1 MASGFALQHI
11 PCPQKVNENTTK
23 KNKGLTLFLKG
34 IDSVKFSLKS
44 IEKLNPNILDQWGH
58 KVKMLLYYVLL
69 FVFLEFALQLVV
81 YGSVSNVI
89 AHLLFACIS
98 GCVLFVLSSLFPD
111 KVNKIMS
118 IALVTLLVV
127 YYEVQFVYYMIFKS
141 FMPISQTFMGG
152 AAVGNFAPQIVFA
165 ITQNLLGF
173 IVLLLPLPAT
183 VLMLNSERIKA
194 LRLKPIQVP
203 VSVLATGVLFTFTM
217 TVLMF
222 TNTSPASA
230 YAILSNRTVSTEA
243 SVKTLGLAATTIHE
257 TSSYFVKGDTTP
269 VFYDTTLDDLNNEHL
284 ERNMDELDFTV
295 SDDEEIDKNIRLIS
309 EHLGTVS
316 ATAKNEYT
324 GIAEGYNVVTL
335 CAEAFNP
342 LVIDPEMTPTLY
354 KLANSGFVF
363 NNFYNSFRNTTTN
376 GEYAF
381 CMGLL
386 PDFSHNKIESCFN
399 ESADNYLPFCLGNAL
414 KEKGYQ
420 TYAYHNYYGSFYD
433 RYITHPNMGYEFKSV
448 GMGLELPASNPYSD
462 HDMMVASMHDYIN
475 SDEPFHAYYM
485 TYSGHYQYDWNNDMS
500 AKHRDKVA
508 HLPYS
513 EAVQAYLACNLEVEY
528 ALEALMDELKKAGKA
543 DNTMIVLTADH
554 YPYGLNN
561 EDFLQL
567 AGEDVDMSFECYR
580 NSFICYVPG
589 FDEPVQVDEYCS
601 SIDILPT
608 VLNLLGVDYD
618 SRLLAGK
625 DVFSDA
631 PHMAVLYDRSF
642 ITKDFR
648 YNANSGEL
656 ITHDPAVTID
666 KVTLQNYLNYVSNT
680 FTLSSAVLGTD
691 YYGFIYGVE
700 PTTESIVNYEDI
712 KDPYKES
719 AVIFMVANNYMTP
732 KSDTVFGAERKQYVS
747 DCLEVMY
754 KMAGSPEVDA
764 MIDPATGAEQE
775 AALTWSINS
784 GLIIDPATWNE
795 GLTIGQMA
803 TFMYQQ
809 KADHAYYEQMDISA
823 LMAAYP
829 ELTEDGIRAMIWAM
843 DQKII
848 LGDGLVENNI
858 ALYNKGIK
866 RATLA
871 LYLQRFDAAA
881 SC

>member
-1 MASGFALQHI
+1 M
-11 PCPQKVNENTTK
+11 
-23 KNKGLTLFLKG
+23 
-34 IDSVKFSLKS
+34 KFSLKS
-44 IEKLNPNILDQWGH
+44 IEKIDPDILDQWGH
-58 KVKMLLYYVLL
+58 KVKMLLYYVLV

-81 YGSVSNVI
+81 YGNVSNVV

-98 GCVLFVLSSLFPD
+98 GSVLFLLSSLLPD
-111 KVNKIMS
+111 KANKIVC
-118 IALVTLLVV
+118 IALISILVV

-152 AAVGNFAPQIVFA
+152 AAVGNFGPQIVFA
-165 ITQNLLGF
+165 ITQNLFGF
-173 IVLLLPLPAT
+173 IILLLPIPAT

-194 LRLKPIQVP
+194 LRLKPIQIP
-203 VSVLATGVLFTFTM
+203 VSVLATGVMFIFTM

-257 TSSYFVKGDTTP
+257 TSSYFVKGQTTP
-269 VFYDTTLDDLNNEHL
+269 VFYETTLDDMDNEHL
-284 ERNMDELDFTV
+284 ERNINETLDFSVT
-295 SDDEEIDKNIRLIS
+295 EETEKNIRLIS

-324 GIAEGYNVVTL
+324 GIAEGYNVVTI

-414 KEKGYQ
+414 NEKGYQ

-433 RYITHPNMGYEFKSV
+433 RYITHPNMGYEFKSI
-448 GMGLELPASNPYSD
+448 GMGLDLPASNPYSD
-462 HDMMVASMHDYIN
+462 HDMMVESMKDYIN

-500 AKHRDKVA
+500 AKHKDKVA

-528 ALEALMDELKKAGKA
+528 ALEALMDELEKAGKA

-554 YPYGLNN
+554 YPYGLAN
-561 EDFLQL
+561 EDFHEL
-567 AGEDVDMSFECYR
+567 AGEEVDMSFECYR

-589 FDEPVQVDEYCS
+589 LDAPVQVDEYCS

-608 VLNLLGVDYD
+608 VLNLLGVEYD

-656 ITHDPAVTID
+656 ITHDPSISID

-680 FTLSSAVLGTD
+680 FTLSSAVLASD
-691 YYGFIYGVE
+691 YYGYIYGVE
-700 PTTESIVNYEDI
+700 SRVDTIVNYEDI

-719 AVIFMVANNYMTP
+719 AVIFMVANDYMEP
-732 KSDTVFGAERKQYVS
+732 KSETVFGAERKQYVS
-747 DCLEVMY
+747 DCLTVMY
-754 KMAGSPEVDA
+754 KMAGSPVMEAV
-764 MIDPATGAEQE
+764 IDPATGLEQE
-775 AALTWSINS
+775 AALTWALSE
-784 GLIIDPATWNE
+784 GLIVDAAIWKE

-803 TFMYQQ
+803 TFMYHQ
-809 KADHAYYEQMDISA
+809 KADKAHYEQINITD
-823 LMAAYP
+823 LMLEYP
-829 ELTEDGIRAMIWAM
+829 ELTPENIRAMYWCM

-848 LGDGLVENNI
+848 LGDGLIESNI

-881 SC
+881 DYIAEV